1 MAEMEFANEDEQLR
15 QLKIDFIGEEG
26 VDAGGPCREFFSLL
40 FRNTPVFEN
49 GGFSLNS
56 ELLEKKH
63 YMYVGRMSSLAI
75 INGHPGPKCINNYLV
90 NYILEGIQPECT
102 LTQLEMI
109 SRDDVIEAI
118 KEVRQ
123 KNQFLI

>member
-1 MAEMEFANEDEQLR
+1 MRIRKDAVDVWEIPVIRRLFIKTAMAEMESANEDEWLR

-56 ELLEKKH
+56 ELLEKK
-63 YMYVGRMSSLAI
+63 
-75 INGHPGPKCINNYLV
+75 
-90 NYILEGIQPECT
+90 T
-102 LTQLEMI
+102 LHVCRQNVFLSYYKWT
-109 SRDDVIEAI
+109 SRS
-118 KEVRQ
+118 KMH
-123 KNQFLI
+123 